1 MNIYEV
7 SFLII
12 TVSVVIIAICMVA
25 DFITKRLSLRNWNKM
40 WKPDGE
46 LSKGMEEFVDRAD
59 EIFTEFD
66 ERFAKIAKY
75 TEVIARKGA
84 VIVDEELGVEETII
98 PKPEKVEDMVKFGD
112 ED

>member
-25 DFITKRLSLRNWNKM
+25 DFITKRVSLRNWNKM

-46 LSKGMEEFVDRAD
+46 LSKKMEEFANEAE
-59 EIFTEFD
+59 EIFDEFD
-66 ERFAKIAKY
+66 ERFEKIARY
-75 TEVIARKGA
+75 TEVIAKKGE
-84 VIVDEELGVEETII
+84 VRVNEDGSELTII
-98 PKPEKVEDMVKFGD
+98 PKPEKVEDKVKFGD